1 MATDLR
7 DPRLKRSV
15 ARPSAAQRA
24 ARISRDF
31 LPWTA
36 GAHLPT
42 LRESET
48 ERPFYS
54 ALGAAALVFSCLSG
68 LMFMLAASF
77 ATGQTHPWRLWWLAV
92 LWTAVMVCIE
102 RLILQVPNGRIIPL
116 VIAAVPRLAVSVLIA
131 LTVSEVAGLAMYKP
145 EINSYLVEQR
155 AKALA
160 TIGPEVDRIYG
171 PKTLEAKNEITRLKF
186 NERKVE
192 DRIAREDLRSQQSQT
207 STGACAIR
215 CGYYKK
221 LADDDRRLLATMR
234 SRNQGRFAGRRAQVR
249 RLRDEAQ
256 QLRTDRRRS
265 VIEQDGLLARVNAL
279 SQIAKTEPAVHY
291 MVLLLRLLLVAL
303 DLTAFA
309 AKLVRVLTVKN
320 SPYDK
325 NLEGRRAEE
334 SLTGEERL
342 EGSRTREAQIHDE
355 GRAAR
360 RRNRWRADAEDFERF
375 DTDGKRYTGAA
386 GGHAAPIEGHS
397 LGEFTSDMTDWET
410 RPIRVPDTVRR
421 GGFIGLGLLLVTL
434 LGSIVLSADG
444 LIVVGAALL
453 AGVGLLAFTRGFRTA
468 PGWAL
473 RAIFA
478 TLLTGIAMPFLILL
492 LNL

>member
-1 MATDLR
+1 MRQA
-7 DPRLKRSV
+7 V
-15 ARPSAAQRA
+15 ARGF
-24 ARISRDF
+24 RDL

-48 ERPFYS
+48 DRPFYS

-68 LMFMLAASF
+68 LMFMLAASY
-77 ATGQTHPWRLWWLAV
+77 ATGQEHPWRLWWLAV
-92 LWTAVMVCIE
+92 LWTAVMVCLE
-102 RLILQVPNGRIIPL
+102 RLILQVPNGRLISL

-131 LTVSEVAGLAMYKP
+131 LTVSEIAGFAIYKP

-155 AKALA
+155 AKDLDK
-160 TIGPEVDRIYG
+160 IGPEVDRIYG
-171 PKTLEAKNEITRLKF
+171 PKMAEAKNEITRLKA

-192 DRIAREDLRSQQSQT
+192 DRVAREDLRSQQSKT
-207 STGACAIR
+207 NTGACAIR
-215 CGYYKK
+215 CRYYKK

-234 SRNQGRFAGRRAQVR
+234 SRNVGRFAGRRAQLR
-249 RLRDEAQ
+249 RLRDESR
-256 QLRTDRRRS
+256 QLRKARRRS
-265 VIEQDGLLARVNAL
+265 VIEQDGLLARTNAL

-291 MVLLLRLLLVAL
+291 MVTLLRLLLVAL

-320 SPYDK
+320 DPYSK

-342 EGSRTREAQIHDE
+342 ERSRTEGARIRDE
-355 GRAAR
+355 GKATR
-360 RRNRWRADAEDFERF
+360 RRNRRRADAEDFERF
-375 DTDGKRYTGAA
+375 DTDGNGHTGGAT
-386 GGHAAPIEGHS
+386 GHAAPIEGHS

-410 RPIRVPDTVRR
+410 RPIRVPSALRR
-421 GGFIGLGLLLVTL
+421 GGFIGLGLLLGTLVGSVVLGAHGVVVVGVAL
-434 LGSIVLSADG
+434 LGA
-444 LIVVGAALL
+444 
-453 AGVGLLAFTRGFRTA
+453 VGLSAFTRGFHTA
-468 PGWAL
+468 PDWAL
-473 RAIFA
+473 RAIFM
-478 TLLTGIAMPFLILL
+478 TLLTGIALPFLILL

>member
-1 MATDLR
+1 
-7 DPRLKRSV
+7 
-15 ARPSAAQRA
+15 
-24 ARISRDF
+24 
-31 LPWTA
+31 
-36 GAHLPT
+36 
-42 LRESET
+42 
-48 ERPFYS
+48 
-54 ALGAAALVFSCLSG
+54 
-68 LMFMLAASF
+68 
-77 ATGQTHPWRLWWLAV
+77 
-92 LWTAVMVCIE
+92 
-102 RLILQVPNGRIIPL
+102 
-116 VIAAVPRLAVSVLIA
+116 
-131 LTVSEVAGLAMYKP
+131 LTVSEVAGLAIYKP
-145 EINSYLVEQR
+145 EINSHLVEQR

-160 TIGPEVDRIYG
+160 KIGPEVDGIYG
-171 PKTLEAKNEITRLKF
+171 PKTSEAKKEITRLKF

-192 DRIAREDLRSQQSQT
+192 DRIVREDLRSQQAQT

-221 LADDDRRLLATMR
+221 LADDDRRLLATMKR
-234 SRNQGRFAGRRAQVR
+234 RNEGRFAGRRAQLR

-256 QLRTDRRRS
+256 QLRKDRRRS

-334 SLTGEERL
+334 SLAGEERL
-342 EGSRTREAQIHDE
+342 EGSRTRKAKIHDE

-360 RRNRWRADAEDFERF
+360 RRNRWRADAEEFERF
-375 DTDGKRYTGAA
+375 DTDDKAYTDGA
-386 GGHAAPIEGHS
+386 GHAAPIEGHS

-421 GGFIGLGLLLVTL
+421 GGFIGLGLLLATL
-434 LGSIVLSADG
+434 AGSIVLGASG
-444 LIVVGAALL
+444 LFVVGAALL
-453 AGVGLLAFTRGFRTA
+453 AGVGLLVFTRGFRTA
-468 PGWAL
+468 PDWAL